1 MLPEIKK
8 WMSRM
13 LELVYTI
20 CRLDAFRHKGKDDNG
35 GYYDLRCG

>member
-8 WMSRM
+8 CMSRM
-13 LELVYTI
+13 LEPVYTI
-20 CRLDAFRHKGKDDNG
+20 CRLNAFCYKGKDDNG